1 MRKLYRYSDCNWY
14 EEYTSADH
22 LILDDYIVKR
32 ETNKGFWI
40 VVNGKEKFVLSGEGK
55 RFAYTNIEL
64 ALKSYIKRKG
74 MQIRINKNS
83 IKKAKHMLGIA
94 LKIKDQIDSI

>member
-1 MRKLYRYSDCNWY
+1 MKKLYRYRDCNFY

-40 VVNGKEKFVLSGEGK
+40 AVNGKEKFVLSGEGK
-55 RFAYTNIEL
+55 RFAHTSIGL
-64 ALKSYIKRKG
+64 ALNSYIKRKV

-94 LKIKDQIDSI
+94 LKIKE